1 MDKRVSRRTYNNKD
15 IESSKIT
22 SIIEMINV
30 RNCGSYYNIIING
43 KSYKIRVFWKNDSF
57 RGCVTWIFNLLD
69 RWNL

>member
-43 KSYKIRVFWKNDSF
+43 KS
-57 RGCVTWIFNLLD
+57 
-69 RWNL
+69 